1 MQSTLC
7 HGVTLKGASCT
18 KRTKDPSQLCHIH
31 LKKASSDAPSLISQQ
46 MPVPN
51 TVPEA
56 KDECCVCYDMMP
68 VSDALK
74 KCKHMLCK
82 SCFANIRSQVC
93 PLCRTPIEMDKKTKK
108 KIERRR
114 AEDSLERNMAVAVRL
129 QNEAQLDNPALN
141 GILPLSI
148 QDMFPTQILDFFF
161 RDREQVLDLHQ
172 FLYRLYN
179 E

>member
-31 LKKASSDAPSLISQQ
+31 LKKASSDKAPVSSQQ
-46 MPVPN
+46 VPSPN
-51 TVPEA
+51 PETQ
-56 KDECCVCYDMMP
+56 DECCVCYDMMP

-82 SCFANIRSQVC
+82 SCLANMRSQVC

-114 AEDSLERNMAVAVRL
+114 AEDSLERNMAVAVQL

-141 GILPLSI
+141 GIPSLSI
-148 QDMFPTQILDFFF
+148 GMFPTQILDFFL
-161 RDREQVLDLHQ
+161 RDRQQALDLHQ
-172 FLYRLYN
+172 FRLSLYRLFN